1 MMKIET
7 GEQLAQA
14 CRAAAQQKTLYVY
27 GAFGWPLTQEN
38 RTRILAGY
46 AYNRKAAREKK
57 ILAADAQTF
66 GFDCS
71 GLIKGLLWG
80 WTGDAQARYG
90 GASYRANGVPDCSA
104 DGMIAACEG
113 VSEDFSD
120 ILVGEAVWMK
130 GHIGVYVGDGLA
142 VECTPKWADGVQL
155 TACNRTLDGYPTRTW
170 VKHGRLPY
178 LRYES
183 GVCVTLP
190 ILRQGAQ
197 GEPVRALQRLLY
209 AMGYPIGTKD
219 PMDGKFGEKT
229 DAALRA
235 FQKSRKLP
243 DSGATDRATWEALL
257 EVSGW
262 KAS

>member
-1 MMKIET
+1 MNIET

-14 CRAAAQQKTLYVY
+14 CREAAQHKTLYVY
-27 GAFGWPLTQEN
+27 GAFGWPLTEEN
-38 RTRILAGY
+38 RARILAGY
-46 AYNRKAAREKK
+46 AYNRKDARRKK
-57 ILAADAQTF
+57 LEAADAQTF

-90 GASYRANGVPDCSA
+90 GAVYRANGVSDSSA

-113 VSEDFSD
+113 VSEDFSA
-120 ILVGEAVWMK
+120 IQPGEAVWTK

-155 TACNRTLDGYPTRTW
+155 TACNREISGYPTRVW

-183 GVCVTLP
+183 GVDVTLRV
-190 ILRQGAQ
+190 LRRGMQGAQ
-197 GEPVRALQRLLY
+197 VVALQRLLY
-209 AMGYPIGTKD
+209 AMGYPIGTKN
-219 PMDGKFGEKT
+219 PMDGNFGEKT

-235 FQKSRKLP
+235 FQESRGLSV
-243 DSGATDRATWEALL
+243 SGETDRRTWEALL
-257 EVSGW
+257 EVG
-262 KAS
+262 